1 MIRSVEKLST
11 YARMKMAQM
20 MHGKRTTQDFL
31 FKFGLIDEDMCDMC
45 KQGKETNTHV
55 MNECTHTA
63 CTDPRGKIAQM
74 MQNLISEQGGNHE
87 LQEVIH
93 ELYNVNAE
101 GSGNHR
107 NIEYDDSN
115 ESARV
120 SNSPEKWKS
129 AFTVG
134 APASKYVAE
143 LGHAR
148 AYELLLRVG
157 SDTPLWSG
165 IITVQ
170 HEYLLRWGALPAT
183 KTTTTFTQMRAILN
197 AYARVTW
204 RNRCEVVYSPENQ
217 KRRVERKLR
226 KEASMSIADMGLG
239 SRITVEQLLRMTPKQ
254 KVKLR
259 QLTIGEWKEQTRQP
273 TLQQMSGFTI
283 ITKAQRANKHYPPTT
298 TIPSITRQQTITKQ
312 GAIGPVTDCFHNETP
327 QNKTHTKKKDNN
339 QPTLME
345 IWKIARTDK
354 DINKTSQR
362 RRLHGNKIH
371 TPRSKGPVENE
382 ITNA

>member
-1 MIRSVEKLST
+1 
-11 YARMKMAQM
+11 MKMAQM
-20 MHGKRTTQDFL
+20 MHGKRTTKDFL

-74 MQNLISEQGGNHE
+74 MQNLISEQGGNNE
-87 LQEVIH
+87 LQEVIY
-93 ELYNVNAE
+93 EIYNVNAE

-129 AFTVG
+129 AFDAG
-134 APASKYVAE
+134 APAAKCIAE

-170 HEYLLRWGALPAT
+170 HEYLLRWGALAT
-183 KTTTTFTQMRAILN
+183 SN
-197 AYARVTW
+197 
-204 RNRCEVVYSPENQ
+204 EN
-217 KRRVERKLR
+217 
-226 KEASMSIADMGLG
+226 
-239 SRITVEQLLRMTPKQ
+239 
-254 KVKLR
+254 
-259 QLTIGEWKEQTRQP
+259 
-273 TLQQMSGFTI
+273 
-283 ITKAQRANKHYPPTT
+283 
-298 TIPSITRQQTITKQ
+298 
-312 GAIGPVTDCFHNETP
+312 HNY
-327 QNKTHTKKKDNN
+327 
-339 QPTLME
+339 
-345 IWKIARTDK
+345 
-354 DINKTSQR
+354 
-362 RRLHGNKIH
+362 IH
-371 TPRSKGPVENE
+371 T
-382 ITNA
+382 NACYSERIRKSNMEKSM